1 MTTPQSYKA
10 FRRGTGNGKYQT
22 LVIDSGIPVS
32 DRAAEVVALG
42 TEVHDFAI
50 GDCVALIFN
59 LMVDG
64 TEAACITCART
75 TAWNALCMPR
85 SKGTALTQGT

>member
-22 LVIDSGIPVS
+22 LVIDSGIPAS
-32 DRAAEVVALG
+32 DCAAEVVALG

-50 GDCVALIFN
+50 GNCVALIFN
-59 LMVDG
+59 LM
-64 TEAACITCART
+64 ESC
-75 TAWNALCMPR
+75 LF
-85 SKGTALTQGT
+85 